1 MAFFKKKET
10 NKVEEI
16 IERINSLSDE
26 EFSVIADRLTSIVE
40 EKSEDNNDTG
50 KEGDNVEITLENV
63 RNAYEKLSD
72 EDKQAFM
79 QSVGDDNSEAGTDT
93 EDTEAETEETTDGAE
108 EESGESAETEETE
121 EHTEEAEGTEDS
133 GNNDLVARIN
143 NLTEK
148 VNSLVEKVNSLSSND
163 GKKSKEA
170 DETAKKELSRIESIY
185 S

>member
-79 QSVGDDNSEAGTDT
+79 QSVGDDNSEAGT
-93 EDTEAETEETTDGAE
+93 EETTDGAE
-108 EESGESAETEETE
+108 EESGESVETEETE
-121 EHTEEAEGTEDS
+121 EHTEETEGTEDS

-148 VNSLVEKVNSLSSND
+148 VNSLVEKVNSLSSDD

>member
-1 MAFFKKKET
+1 MKMAFFKKKET

-93 EDTEAETEETTDGAE
+93 EDTE
-108 EESGESAETEETE
+108 
-121 EHTEEAEGTEDS
+121 GTEDS

-148 VNSLVEKVNSLSSND
+148 VNSLVEKVNSLSSDD

>member
-10 NKVEEI
+10 NKIEEI

-26 EFSVIADRLTSIVE
+26 EFSVIADRLTSIFE
-40 EKSEDNNDTG
+40 EKSEDNNETG

-79 QSVGDDNSEAGTDT
+79 QSIGNDNSEDTEAETDT
-93 EDTEAETEETTDGAE
+93 EDTEAETEETNDGAE
-108 EESGESAETEETE
+108 EETGEPAETEETE
-121 EHTEEAEGTEDS
+121 EHTEETEDS

-148 VNSLVEKVNSLSSND
+148 VNSLVEKVNSLSSDD